1 MLNPRKSRRPR
12 KRRTTPLTAKETVRI
27 IAQLFDRYGIDRSLD
42 RDRSRDGE
50 RFKIALY
57 YAAEDGLLKIPRSRG
72 APSIWKGKVGLEL
85 LTAVESLRIPPRKQN
100 ISKAIKH
107 LQDQQSDK
115 WGAYEDLEK
124 RFYEARKAWGYGRRL
139 MMLFDPWHKDHPYP
153 ENS

>member
-1 MLNPRKSRRPR
+1 MLNSRKSRRPR

-72 APSIWKGKVGLEL
+72 APSIW
-85 LTAVESLRIPPRKQN
+85 
-100 ISKAIKH
+100 
-107 LQDQQSDK
+107 
-115 WGAYEDLEK
+115 
-124 RFYEARKAWGYGRRL
+124 
-139 MMLFDPWHKDHPYP
+139 
-153 ENS
+153 